1 MCSLWALHNA
11 SALPTYFA
19 LSVSEIQSIWA
30 HAGILQ
36 PFSFQVL
43 PICMILKS
51 PINTCL
57 VSLLP
62 NPLQKEGSG
71 FILDSHFICSKK
83 KKIRHWLPAL
93 QQGVTP
99 PGCGKGDQKGKED
112 CKTCLGMVRGR
123 TGLVPALVEL
133 RRQRELAQKVEEG
146 KGPVWLS
153 AAQRQ
158 VQRGLWCPAKKI
170 CDRNGERKTEILFMP
185 WVLRSF
191 STSSHVAETVQY
203 KNCNNMKTSTVK

>member
-43 PICMILKS
+43 PNCMILKS

-83 KKIRHWLPAL
+83 KKNQAL
-93 QQGVTP
+93 AASP
-99 PGCGKGDQKGKED
+99 
-112 CKTCLGMVRGR
+112 
-123 TGLVPALVEL
+123 
-133 RRQRELAQKVEEG
+133 LAG
-146 KGPVWLS
+146 SDPTRLW
-153 AAQRQ
+153 
-158 VQRGLWCPAKKI
+158 QRGLERQGGLQ
-170 CDRNGERKTEILFMP
+170 DLFGHGERQNRTCPSTGGAEEAAGACPEGRGGKRASVALSCTKASAKRTLVPSKEDLRQEWRTENRNSIYAMGLEKLQHFQSCGRDS
-185 WVLRSF
+185 V
-191 STSSHVAETVQY
+191 V
-203 KNCNNMKTSTVK
+203 